1 MKMVQFCALSTYS
14 IVCNIVMYSIDMNP
28 LLLFLYNISC
38 SAYVR
43 ISQIVH
49 SNVLAGNNNNLTVFQ
64 FVTIFHYMLDSLLR
78 LSYLLTQ
85 RF

>member
-14 IVCNIVMYSIDMNP
+14 IVCNIVVYSIDMNP
-28 LLLFLYNISC
+28 LLLFLYNINC

-43 ISQIVH
+43 MSQIVH
-49 SNVLAGNNNNLTVFQ
+49 SNVLAGNNNLTVFQ
-64 FVTIFHYMLDSLLR
+64 FVTIFYYMLDSSLR